1 MRKILLSFVLA
12 VAALLPAQSQPY
24 MHLPDSN
31 AIWQSL
37 VLKEMGGG
45 GYTYAY
51 TLSENRD
58 TLINGKVYT
67 KMYAAHTV
75 LPMLEHTYCG
85 SYRSTDSG
93 KVYFQ
98 SKGINYEVLIYDFS
112 ANVGDTFA
120 VTTSITPNSYIG
132 GWGGEVWTDVTVDDY
147 FGQSRPLISDE
158 SVPPIPG

>member
-1 MRKILLSFVLA
+1 MKKIPLSFVLA
-12 VAALLPAQSQPY
+12 VATLLPAQSQPY

-67 KMYAAHTV
+67 KIFAPLLNNAF
-75 LPMLEHTYCG
+75 CG
-85 SYRSTDSG
+85 GYRSTDSG
-93 KVYFQ
+93 KVSLYYN
-98 SKGINYEVLIYDFS
+98 KALIRSTLFM
-112 ANVGDTFA
+112 
-120 VTTSITPNSYIG
+120 I
-132 GWGGEVWTDVTVDDY
+132 
-147 FGQSRPLISDE
+147 
-158 SVPPIPG
+158 